1 MERCDSIFAVIQ
13 QNQFR
18 RNKLLSVSANENIDN
33 GKYEEAINKY
43 TKAIHLNPKDVDSY
57 FVRATLRIKV
67 GDIEGARRDFRMCE
81 ICHRNNDLNLNDH
94 PLV

>member
-18 RNKLLSVSANENIDN
+18 RNRPLSVSANEKIDN
-33 GKYEEAINKY
+33 GKYEEAINET

-81 ICHRNNDLNLNDH
+81 ICHRNKDLDLNDY